1 MWAYLH
7 CIYHQDHNARKFQL
21 ELEISTYAQGN
32 LTIKQ
37 FYSGFINIWSEY
49 SAIVHSKV
57 PTATLTA
64 L

>member
-1 MWAYLH
+1 MWAYLY
-7 CIYHQDHNARKFQL
+7 CIYHQDHNAQKFQL

-57 PTATLTA
+57 PTTTLTA